1 MKKMQHSEASE
12 KNFDLQDLGENVTIE
27 LAAILDDCMGD
38 MGLLEELIRLYKQ
51 NAVEFIGGAKLFINN
66 GDFAQLKL
74 AAHKIKC
81 GLAMMHT
88 YHLRDIVIE
97 MHEQCETDK
106 NLDRIKYLNN
116 LFITEYLAAEKKI
129 DAAFTQLGNKKI

>member
-1 MKKMQHSEASE
+1 MKTKGINDALAGNEGIQG
-12 KNFDLQDLGENVTIE
+12 LGENVIID

-38 MGLLEELIRLYKQ
+38 MELLGELIRLYKQ
-51 NAVEFIGGAKLFINN
+51 NAVEFIGAAKLFIGN

-88 YHLRDIVIE
+88 YQLRDIVIE
-97 MHEQCETDK
+97 MHEQCQTDQ
-106 NLDRIKYLNN
+106 NLNRIKFLND
-116 LFITEYLAAEKKI
+116 LFIADYLAVEKAI
-129 DAAFTQLGNKKI
+129 DAAYIDLGNK

>member
-1 MKKMQHSEASE
+1 MKKMRNSNAIE
-12 KNFDLQDLGENVTIE
+12 KNDELQGFGENVTID
-27 LAAILDDCMGD
+27 LAAILDDCMDD

-88 YHLRDIVIE
+88 YGLRDIVIE
-97 MHEQCETDK
+97 IHAQCETDK
-106 NLDRIKYLNN
+106 NLDRIKFLNN
-116 LFITEYLAAEKKI
+116 LFIAEYLTVEKAI
-129 DAAFTQLGNKKI
+129 DAAFTRLCNK